1 MHLKPQA
8 ITEGIATAAAA
19 VVLSLL
25 SLHFP
30 LMIFFYL
37 LSALPIAVL
46 AVRQRLAAAVT
57 ASLGA
62 MALLAA
68 IVGVGAGISFALYF
82 LLVGCALGYG
92 LSKGTDGFRR
102 IGLGYFG
109 CLAFL
114 IGLMIIYQAVTG
126 HAFVQVF
133 FRQMQ
138 TATAQWL
145 KVYAAA
151 GHYSA
156 AQIDRTAKVFG
167 QALVQMKRDFPTMVL
182 LIPFGISWILNLL
195 LDLILARLQI
205 AQPRVLSLSHWRLPK
220 SLRDFLFI
228 VLMGLLV
235 AQLAGAGSNLYVL
248 TLMGITTFVYGL
260 MGLSCCFWFFN
271 SRLPRESMGRK
282 TVIVLIVMV
291 VPSSLSILSILG
303 VLDAYTPL
311 RLRIILREGKRR

>member
-109 CLAFL
+109 
-114 IGLMIIYQAVTG
+114 
-126 HAFVQVF
+126 
-133 FRQMQ
+133 
-138 TATAQWL
+138 
-145 KVYAAA
+145 
-151 GHYSA
+151 
-156 AQIDRTAKVFG
+156 
-167 QALVQMKRDFPTMVL
+167 
-182 LIPFGISWILNLL
+182 
-195 LDLILARLQI
+195 
-205 AQPRVLSLSHWRLPK
+205 
-220 SLRDFLFI
+220 
-228 VLMGLLV
+228 
-235 AQLAGAGSNLYVL
+235 
-248 TLMGITTFVYGL
+248 
-260 MGLSCCFWFFN
+260 
-271 SRLPRESMGRK
+271 
-282 TVIVLIVMV
+282 
-291 VPSSLSILSILG
+291 
-303 VLDAYTPL
+303 
-311 RLRIILREGKRR
+311 

>member
-1 MHLKPQA
+1 
-8 ITEGIATAAAA
+8 
-19 VVLSLL
+19 
-25 SLHFP
+25 
-30 LMIFFYL
+30 
-37 LSALPIAVL
+37 
-46 AVRQRLAAAVT
+46 
-57 ASLGA
+57 
-62 MALLAA
+62 
-68 IVGVGAGISFALYF
+68 
-82 LLVGCALGYG
+82 
-92 LSKGTDGFRR
+92 
-102 IGLGYFG
+102 
-109 CLAFL
+109 
-114 IGLMIIYQAVTG
+114 MIIYQAVTG

-260 MGLSCCFWFFN
+260 MGLSFCFWFFN
-271 SRLPRESMGRK
+271 RRLPRESMGRK

>member
-92 LSKGTDGFRR
+92 LSKGADGFRR

-109 CLAFL
+109 CLVFL

-156 AQIDRTAKVFG
+156 AQIGRTVKVFG

-205 AQPRVLSLSHWRLPK
+205 AQPRVLPLSHWRLPK

-260 MGLSCCFWFFN
+260 MGLSFCFWFFN
-271 SRLPRESMGRK
+271 RRLPRESMGRK

-311 RLRIILREGKRR
+311 QLRIILREGKRR